1 MIATQSMRLFGA
13 HGALRG
19 RPIAQT
25 RNRLILRNG
34 IGQQTNVRKTILH
47 FARAKIRGGA
57 RIAADGP

>member
-1 MIATQSMRLFGA
+1 MRLFGA